1 MAQEIVFFLC
11 SHLSAN
17 WPAGKGPQIGGRGW
31 DWYQGL
37 GLGGQRGITSS
48 FPLISGWRQNFFHKL
63 LMGRQIDLTIFTL
76 FLLEEAMIGKVR
88 FPNHTSYLSHISHIR
103 DVEKNLSCGEISDL
117 YAREMWRNLKFLHMW
132 SNFKFLHMTDRSDQ
146 FQST

>member
-31 DWYQGL
+31 
-37 GLGGQRGITSS
+37 
-48 FPLISGWRQNFFHKL
+48 GWVTRAWAGRSKRNNKQFSINLWTEAEFFHKL

-103 DVEKNLSCGEISDL
+103 YVKKNLSCGEISDL
-117 YAREMWRNLKFLHMW
+117 YAREI
-132 SNFKFLHMTDRSDQ
+132 
-146 FQST
+146 